1 MAVLP
6 NSASFMK
13 VLLADDHALFREGLC
28 HVLSALNTD
37 IVFEHAASISAAL
50 TIVKADDSIDLALL
64 DIKMPDTSG
73 LQGIEL
79 LRSVRPALPIVMVS
93 ASEDINDVR
102 AALSLGANGF
112 IGKNASASTM
122 VGALR
127 LVLAGEIY
135 VPPSVL
141 ANAYDDQKPSL
152 TVRQHGVL
160 KLMDEGLTNKGIAE
174 QLAISEAT
182 VKMHITAIFRALNVS
197 NRTQA
202 VKKAQALR
210 LLT

>member
-6 NSASFMK
+6 NSASSMK

-37 IVFEHAASISAAL
+37 IVFKHAASISAAL